1 MSTINAQTP
10 AVSFLLAHQNKDSGA
25 VVPAFAEPDIHS
37 LSQVPK
43 DRHRRLSGRTLP
55 VLKQFGE
62 SLGSLISVVHRTNGG
77 LNPSRRERH
86 ITTRS
91 PPPLSAFPVHPLCR
105 IRLAML

>member
-43 DRHRRLSGRTLP
+43 DRHKRLSGRTLP

-62 SLGSLISVVHRTNGG
+62 SLGSLITVAESATSRTWQ
-77 LNPSRRERH
+77 
-86 ITTRS
+86 
-91 PPPLSAFPVHPLCR
+91 SARCVILFFLQVGAFYAAAL
-105 IRLAML
+105 L

>member
-43 DRHRRLSGRTLP
+43 DRHKRLSGRTLP
-55 VLKQFGE
+55 VLKQCGE
-62 SLGSLISVVHRTNGG
+62 SLGSLITVAESATSRTN
-77 LNPSRRERH
+77 
-86 ITTRS
+86 
-91 PPPLSAFPVHPLCR
+91 
-105 IRLAML
+105 